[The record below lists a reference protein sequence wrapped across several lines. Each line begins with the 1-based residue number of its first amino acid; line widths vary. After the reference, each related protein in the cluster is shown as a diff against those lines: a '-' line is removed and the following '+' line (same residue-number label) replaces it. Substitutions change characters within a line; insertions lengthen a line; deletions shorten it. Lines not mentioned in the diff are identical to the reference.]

1 MQELIKKAGILIE
14 ALPYIQKFSGKTVVI
29 KYGGNAM
36 INEELKNSVME
47 DITLLKFIGLNP
59 IVVHGGGP
67 DISKALNE
75 RGVKSKFVN
84 GLRVTDGIT
93 LSFSSRMTSP
103 CICPPKLMPAT

>member
-67 DISKALNE
+67 DFQRLLTNA
-75 RGVKSKFVN
+75 V
-84 GLRVTDGIT
+84 
-93 LSFSSRMTSP
+93 
-103 CICPPKLMPAT
+103 

>member
-47 DITLLKFIGLNP
+47 DITLLKFTDLIRLSYTAEAP
-59 IVVHGGGP
+59 IFQRLLTNAV
-67 DISKALNE
+67 
-75 RGVKSKFVN
+75 
-84 GLRVTDGIT
+84 
-93 LSFSSRMTSP
+93 
-103 CICPPKLMPAT
+103 

>member
-67 DISKALNE
+67 DISKALNRTWCKE
-75 RGVKSKFVN
+75 QIRKRFAC
-84 GLRVTDGIT
+84 DG
-93 LSFSSRMTSP
+93 RYYNAD
-103 CICPPKLMPAT
+103 CPTGTYR

>member
-1 MQELIKKAGILIE
+1 
-14 ALPYIQKFSGKTVVI
+14 
-29 KYGGNAM
+29 M

-75 RGVKSKFVN
+75 RGV
-84 GLRVTDGIT
+84 RVIRKRFACDGRYYNADCST
-93 LSFSSRMTSP
+93 GTYR
-103 CICPPKLMPAT
+103 